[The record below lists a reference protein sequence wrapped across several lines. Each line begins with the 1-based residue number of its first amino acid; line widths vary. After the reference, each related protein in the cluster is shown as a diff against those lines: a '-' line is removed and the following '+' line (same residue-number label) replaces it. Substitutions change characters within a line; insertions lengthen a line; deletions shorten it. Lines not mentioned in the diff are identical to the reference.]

1 MYRLWYNCVIA
12 ILSVHTGMCVI
23 GLAHITFPLRFVA
36 GTDADRTNYFKLIP
50 KVVQGS
56 WIVKQA
62 VGTTPVILGRK
73 LTTTYHKGALE
84 GGRRYLEIDVDIG
97 SSSAA
102 SSVVGLVQPATKSLV
117 VDLAVL
123 LEGTKQDELPEG
135 LLGTVRMAQLDL
147 ATYKYLDMDSGEV
160 YTQENAPMEVQAW
173 K

>member
-1 MYRLWYNCVIA
+1 MCFFSILLFCCTCPVI
-12 ILSVHTGMCVI
+12 HTP
-23 GLAHITFPLRFVA
+23 TPLGNPPPLNRFVA
-36 GTDADRTNYFKLIP
+36 GSDADRTNYFKLIP

-56 WIVKQA
+56 WVIKQA
-62 VGTTPVILGRK
+62 VGSTPVILGRK
-73 LTTTYHKGALE
+73 LTTTYHKGELDD
-84 GGRRYLEIDVDIG
+84 GRRFMEIDVDIG

-135 LLGTVRMAQLDL
+135 LLGTVRMSNLDL
-147 ATYKYLDMDSGEV
+147 STYKYLDMDTGEV
-160 YTQENAPMEVQAW
+160 YTQEQAPMEVKAW